1 MSSPPEKGRLFDRAA
16 VVTGAAGGIGGAI
29 AEAFAAEG
37 ARVVAM
43 DLPKPLA
50 AARWRSERIISQPVD
65 LADRAHIATAFA
77 DAAATLGAIDVL
89 VAAGAVKGSAGNMA
103 DVTDEDWDRFI
114 SVNLTGTFL
123 SCRAAARAM
132 IAGGRGGRIITI
144 GSVNSFMSEPN
155 AAPYVASKGGVA
167 MLTRAMAVD
176 LARHGILANMIA
188 PGPIDVP
195 NNGEQYRE
203 PKLARTLT
211 EVVALGRAGLPV
223 EIAGAAVYLASEES
237 RYVTGSTI
245 TIDGGLTAMIFGAM
259 RDG

>member
-1 MSSPPEKGRLFDRAA
+1 VTDGKGRLIDKAA
-16 VVTGAAGGIGGAI
+16 IVTGAAGGIGGAI

-43 DLPKPLA
+43 DLARPLA
-50 AARWRSERIISQPVD
+50 AIRWRSERIISRAID
-65 LADRAHIATAFA
+65 LADRASIATAFA
-77 DAAATLGAIDVL
+77 EAVAALGAIDVL
-89 VAAGAVKGSAGNMA
+89 VAAGAIKGGAGNMA
-103 DVTDEDWDRFI
+103 GVTDEDWDRFI
-114 SVNLTGTFL
+114 SINLTGTFL
-123 SCRAAARAM
+123 SCRTAARAM

-176 LARHGILANMIA
+176 LARSGILVNMIA

-195 NNGEQYRE
+195 SNGAQYRE
-203 PKLARTLT
+203 PKLAKTLA
-211 EVVALGRAGLPV
+211 EVVALGRVGLPE
-223 EIAGAAVYLASEES
+223 EITGAAVYLASEES

-245 TIDGGLTAMIFGAM
+245 TIDGGLSAMIFGAM
-259 RDG
+259 RDD